1 MEKQEFAEGGQVDLL
16 EQCLQALH
24 EKDRLSFAG
33 KFVQGFV
40 HNTNGPLQ
48 NLSMLTEML
57 IAGMDLQDRLYKARE
72 DDKWAEA
79 LEKQKKRLTQM
90 RDQIYGLAGTLR
102 EFMQLLEIERNST
115 DIDINGLLAIVLR
128 VFRSNLFFKHRVTPE
143 LKLQR
148 NLPLAR
154 IPGCNIIPVLFH
166 LVQNAVT
173 AIENSPRKELTVETA
188 LEDDHIVIRIT
199 DSGCGLSG
207 CDPESLFGLFESKWP
222 DSGQGENSVHLG
234 FGLYAARMLLL
245 PYNCTVN
252 LESSSDGT
260 SSIVRIPVSK

>member
-1 MEKQEFAEGGQVDLL
+1 MVEGFNVDLM
-16 EQCLQALH
+16 EQCLLALH

-57 IAGMDLQDRLYKARE
+57 LSGIDLQDRLFKAGDE
-72 DDKWAEA
+72 AKWTET

-90 RDQIYGLAGTLR
+90 RDQIYGLAGELR
-102 EFMQLLEIERNST
+102 EFMQLLEMERNGA
-115 DIDINGLLAIVLR
+115 DIDINALLTIVLR
-128 VFRSNLFFKHRVTPE
+128 VFRANLFFKHRVNPE

-154 IPGCNIIPVLFH
+154 IPGCNIIPVFFH
-166 LVQNAVT
+166 LIQNAVI
-173 AIENSPRKELTVETA
+173 AMENSARKDLVIETG
-188 LEDDHIVIRIT
+188 LEDKQIHIRII
-199 DSGCGLSG
+199 DSGCGLGG
-207 CDPESLFGLFESKWP
+207 CDPETLFGLFESRWP
-222 DSGQGENSVHLG
+222 EENRDIEKAHLG

-245 PYNCTVN
+245 PYNCRVD
-252 LESSSDGT
+252 LEDGAEGAT
-260 SSIVRIPVSK
+260 AVVSIPVGK

>member
-1 MEKQEFAEGGQVDLL
+1 MDLM

-57 IAGMDLQDRLYKARE
+57 LAGMDLQDRLFKAG
-72 DDKWAEA
+72 DDTKWTET

-90 RDQIYGLAGTLR
+90 RDQIYGLAGELR
-102 EFMQLLEIERNST
+102 EFMQLLEMERNGT
-115 DIDINGLLAIVLR
+115 DIDVNALLTIVLR
-128 VFRSNLFFKHRVTPE
+128 VFRSNLFFKHRVSPE

-148 NLPLAR
+148 NLPQAR
-154 IPGCNIIPVLFH
+154 VPGCNIIPVFFH
-166 LVQNAVT
+166 LVQNAMI
-173 AIENSPRKELTVETA
+173 AMENSARKDLIVETC
-188 LEDDHIVIRIT
+188 LEDKHILVRIT
-199 DSGCGLSG
+199 DSGCGLGG
-207 CDPESLFGLFESKWP
+207 CDPESLFGLFESRWP
-222 DSGQGENSVHLG
+222 EANRGVDSVHLG

-252 LESSSDGT
+252 IEEAPEGASALIS
-260 SSIVRIPVSK
+260 IPVAK